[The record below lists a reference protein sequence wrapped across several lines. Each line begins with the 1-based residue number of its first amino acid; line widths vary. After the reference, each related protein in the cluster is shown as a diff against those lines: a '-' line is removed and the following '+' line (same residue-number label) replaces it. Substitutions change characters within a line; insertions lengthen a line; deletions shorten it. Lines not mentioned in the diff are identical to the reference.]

1 MSTATT
7 LLACIALPLLAP
19 LLITALHR
27 WPNPRE
33 AVTLLTATGLLLL
46 VLSLYGSLQGG
57 AMPVVRVAEPI
68 PGLAI
73 AFVLEPLGLLFATL
87 ASFLWLVTSVYAI
100 GYMRNHHEKKQ
111 TSFYSYFAIALA
123 SVMGIAFAA
132 NLFTLFIFYEVLT
145 LSTYPLVTHAG
156 TRAARDGGRV
166 YLAYLLGSSVVL
178 LLLALVWTWSLTGT
192 LDFREGGILAGTV
205 SPVMAGVL
213 LMLYIFGIG
222 KAAVMPMHLWL
233 PAAMVAPTPVSALLH
248 AVAVVKAGVF
258 TVLKV
263 VVYIFGLDFLAD
275 IPATQWLMYI
285 AGATILLASL
295 VALRQDNL
303 KLRLAWSTVSQL
315 SYIVLCALLVTPT
328 GIVAGSTHMV
338 MHGFAKITLFFCAGA
353 ILVVT
358 HKTRV
363 SELDGIGRRM
373 PWTMTAFTIAA
384 VSMIGIPPTAG
395 FISKWYILLGTIESQ
410 QLVAL
415 GIIIASTLLN
425 AAYFMPIVYAAFFRE
440 PATATDHVP
449 ARKGAEAPLAVL
461 LAITVTAGGTLALFF
476 FPDKVLELAMM
487 TAGAGQ

>member
-1 MSTATT
+1 M
-7 LLACIALPLLAP
+7 
-19 LLITALHR
+19 
-27 WPNPRE
+27 
-33 AVTLLTATGLLLL
+33 
-46 VLSLYGSLQGG
+46 
-57 AMPVVRVAEPI
+57 
-68 PGLAI
+68 
-73 AFVLEPLGLLFATL
+73 
-87 ASFLWLVTSVYAI
+87 
-100 GYMRNHHEKKQ
+100 
-111 TSFYSYFAIALA
+111 
-123 SVMGIAFAA
+123 
-132 NLFTLFIFYEVLT
+132 
-145 LSTYPLVTHAG
+145 
-156 TRAARDGGRV
+156 
-166 YLAYLLGSSVVL
+166 L

-222 KAAVMPMHLWL
+222 KAAVMPLHLWL

-328 GIVAGSTHMV
+328 GIIGGSTHMV
-338 MHGFAKITLFFCAGA
+338 MHAFAKITLFFCAGA

-373 PWTMTAFTIAA
+373 PWTMAAFTIAA

>member
-1 MSTATT
+1 
-7 LLACIALPLLAP
+7 
-19 LLITALHR
+19 
-27 WPNPRE
+27 
-33 AVTLLTATGLLLL
+33 
-46 VLSLYGSLQGG
+46 
-57 AMPVVRVAEPI
+57 
-68 PGLAI
+68 
-73 AFVLEPLGLLFATL
+73 
-87 ASFLWLVTSVYAI
+87 
-100 GYMRNHHEKKQ
+100 
-111 TSFYSYFAIALA
+111 
-123 SVMGIAFAA
+123 
-132 NLFTLFIFYEVLT
+132 
-145 LSTYPLVTHAG
+145 
-156 TRAARDGGRV
+156 
-166 YLAYLLGSSVVL
+166 
-178 LLLALVWTWSLTGT
+178 
-192 LDFREGGILAGTV
+192 
-205 SPVMAGVL
+205 
-213 LMLYIFGIG
+213 
-222 KAAVMPMHLWL
+222 
-233 PAAMVAPTPVSALLH
+233 
-248 AVAVVKAGVF
+248 
-258 TVLKV
+258 
-263 VVYIFGLDFLAD
+263 VYIFGLDFLAD

-315 SYIVLCALLVTPT
+315 SYIVLCALLVTPA

-395 FISKWYILLGTIESQ
+395 FISKWYILLGTLESQ

-440 PATATDHVP
+440 PATAADHVP

-487 TAGAGQ
+487 TAGAGR

>member
-1 MSTATT
+1 MSAATT

-33 AVTLLTATGLLLL
+33 AVTLLTAAGLCLL
-46 VLSLYGSLQGG
+46 VLSLYGTLQGD
-57 AMPVVRVAEPI
+57 AMPVVPVAEPV
-68 PGLAI
+68 PGLTI

-100 GYMRNHHEKKQ
+100 GYMRSHHEEKQ

-156 TRAARDGGRV
+156 NQAARNGGRV

-192 LDFREGGILAGTV
+192 LDFREGGILAGAV

-213 LMLYIFGIG
+213 LMLYVFGIG

-263 VVYIFGLDFLAD
+263 VVYIFGLDFLAA

-358 HKTRV
+358 HKTRI

-440 PATATDHVP
+440 PATARDDVP

-461 LAITVTAGGTLALFF
+461 LAITVTAAGTLALFF

-487 TAGAGQ
+487 TAGAAR